1 MDEQLQK
8 IKQDFLQDLKT
19 VKDNLQLEE
28 LEKKFFS
35 RRSGEM
41 TEIMKKLKDLSVD
54 ARKKFGKLANEVKRI
69 EDLSRKQIN

>member
-28 LEKKFFS
+28 LEQKFF
-35 RRSGEM
+35 RVVLE
-41 TEIMKKLKDLSVD
+41 K
-54 ARKKFGKLANEVKRI
+54 
-69 EDLSRKQIN
+69 